1 MSNLEFQPSM
11 VVCGSV
17 SHYDITSII
26 HTSEG
31 VVSHIDITIH
41 DTLKGQGVHHYKAL
55 TVGGAC
61 FEVHRW
67 VLQDGIYKTVPVL
80 LLHTVENLRTS
91 MQLYVDHVQMHF
103 QLQKLQA

>member
-17 SHYDITSII
+17 SHYDITAVI

-31 VVSHIDITIH
+31 VVSHIDITMH
-41 DTLKGQGVHHYKAL
+41 DILKGQIVCHHKAL
-55 TVGGAC
+55 TVSGAC

-67 VLQDGIYKTVPVL
+67 MLQDGIYKVVPVL
-80 LLHTVENLRTS
+80 LLHAVENLRTS
-91 MQLYVDHVQMHF
+91 MQLYIDHVQMHW